1 MPQLYFS
8 TDISCAW
15 LLSAPVCNF
24 VMQSGSDRACL
35 WPYLA
40 RSLDQLNTVLVTHV
54 RRLIEQFQHPIRT
67 SDVSIVFWRINSG
80 SIWTRIGHG
89 PTQKCSRFNGRGP
102 SKSQGHNVVEP
113 QSHTTRL
120 TRLVEKNDQVR
131 CILFDPRYVSKISC
145 TK

>member
-89 PTQKCSRFNGRGP
+89 PAQKITEVFSFQWSWTLEIARAQRRGTP
-102 SKSQGHNVVEP
+102 KPH
-113 QSHTTRL
+113 H
-120 TRLVEKNDQVR
+120 
-131 CILFDPRYVSKISC
+131 
-145 TK
+145 